1 MFESEIF
8 EFIEIETTNT
18 CNRSCSFCIFG
29 IQTIKEKAKRMP
41 WGIIDKI
48 IYELSVLRYSGVLA
62 WYSLNEP
69 LLDKRIFEIIKKSKE
84 NIPFAKIALVS
95 NGDLL
100 TVDVTSKLI
109 RNGLDILR
117 ISVYDDLIFEKAK
130 QLKKEFKEVDY
141 FDMRHNPKLSNR
153 GGAIKGL
160 NQAHNVVNQNCL
172 HPSKNMVINVD
183 GKLKLCCDD
192 LYSNVMP
199 TNYNLTEKSLVE
211 LWNSEKINF
220 YRKELK
226 SNGRVN
232 LKLCSNCSFNN
243 NLRWPN

>member
-1 MFESEIF
+1 MFKSEIF

-18 CNRSCSFCIFG
+18 CNRSCSFCLFG

-41 WGIIDKI
+41 WKIIDKI
-48 IYELSVLRYSGVLA
+48 IQELSILKYSGVLA

-69 LLDKRIFEIIKKSKE
+69 LLDKRIFEIIKNSKE
-84 NIPFAKIALVS
+84 KIPFAKIALVS

-100 TVDVTSKLI
+100 SFDVTNKLV

-117 ISVYDDLIFEKAK
+117 ISVYDDLSFEKAK

-160 NQAHNVVNQNCL
+160 VKAYEVINQNCL

-199 TNYNLTEKSLVE
+199 SNYNLNEKSLLE
-211 LWNSEKINF
+211 LWNSEKIIF
-220 YRKELK
+220 YRNEL
-226 SNGRVN
+226 SRNGRAN
-232 LKLCSNCSFNN
+232 LKLCSNCSFDN